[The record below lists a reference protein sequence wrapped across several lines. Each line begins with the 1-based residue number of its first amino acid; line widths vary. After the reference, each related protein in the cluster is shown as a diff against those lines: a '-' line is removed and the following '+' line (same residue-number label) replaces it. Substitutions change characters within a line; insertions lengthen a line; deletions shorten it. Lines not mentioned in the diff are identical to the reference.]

1 MRIRHLAIKEVIR
14 LPDDEKLHAIAYL
27 SDETVLHIR
36 ERYHKGFLIKYSYHY
51 ITDSG
56 IFRWDNVPYHS
67 SVPTFPYHCHIHDK
81 VKESLPMDIITV
93 FQKIESEQDIV

>member
-1 MRIRHLAIKEVIR
+1 MQVRYLAIKEMIQ
-14 LPDDEKLHAIAYL
+14 LPDDEKLHAIAHL

-51 ITDSG
+51 ISEFG
-56 IFRWDNVPYHS
+56 IFRWDNVPHHS
-67 SVPTFPYHCHIHDK
+67 SVLTFPYHCHIHDE

-93 FQKIESEQDIV
+93 FKKIESGLEIN

>member
-51 ITDSG
+51 IPDSG

-67 SVPTFPYHCHIHDK
+67 SVPTFPYHCHIHDT

-93 FQKIESEQDIV
+93 FQKIESGQDIV